1 LVQQERKD
9 VGASVPVIAII
20 AILTAVALIA
30 GGVYLY
36 RTLSEEVAH
45 RPIVIATGP
54 DSGAYHALG
63 MALKRVLENTG
74 EFSEVVILTTDG
86 STENMGLIGDPNG
99 KVDLA
104 FVQANTSPATNA
116 RLITS
121 LYDEVLHMMIRPTPI
136 CPPRPASLNIM
147 RSAA

>member
-1 LVQQERKD
+1 MVQPEKKD

-30 GGVYLY
+30 AGVYLY
-36 RTLSEEVAH
+36 RTLSEEVTH

-86 STENMGLIGDPNG
+86 SAENMGLVGSQGRLAGGRRSLVG
-99 KVDLA
+99 KLPGREMRHGLLGV
-104 FVQANTSPATNA
+104 F
-116 RLITS
+116 RG
-121 LYDEVLHMMIRPTPI
+121 EGIRPPSSS
-136 CPPRPASLNIM
+136 R
-147 RSAA
+147 